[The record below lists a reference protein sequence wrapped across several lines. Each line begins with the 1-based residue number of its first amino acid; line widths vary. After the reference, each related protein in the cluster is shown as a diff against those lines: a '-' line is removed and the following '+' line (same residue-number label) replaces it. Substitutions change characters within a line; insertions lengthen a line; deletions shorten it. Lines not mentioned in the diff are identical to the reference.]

1 MSTDNMS
8 IDPNEVIQDLLN
20 QVNRLTA
27 DNTLLH
33 VALRQSQGS
42 AEPVP
47 VITDSKVDMPDQTK

>member
-27 DNTLLH
+27 DNTLLR

-42 AEPVP
+42 AERVP
-47 VITDSKVDMPDQTK
+47 MITDSNVDMPDQTK